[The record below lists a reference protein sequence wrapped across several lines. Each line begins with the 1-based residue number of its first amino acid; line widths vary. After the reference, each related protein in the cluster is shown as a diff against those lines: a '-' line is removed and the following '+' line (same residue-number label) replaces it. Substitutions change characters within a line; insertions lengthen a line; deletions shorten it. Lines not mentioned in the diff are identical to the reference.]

1 MSKDWEFI
9 SREEWEQEVSG
20 FRTIYCKF
28 IRWDI
33 FEKEDGTKVFIISL
47 ASPSERIIAQ
57 SALSDEEALRQ
68 LRDALSQLLSG
79 AEEEEK
85 KKEEEDVM
93 FG

>member
-1 MSKDWEFI
+1 VGSDWEFI
-9 SREEWEQEVSG
+9 SKEEWEQEVSG

-79 AEEEEK
+79 TGEKEK
-85 KKEEEDVM
+85 KKEEDIM